1 MIAEEKEEYI
11 MASFNDALEELIRDA
26 DGSLV
31 ALLGDSESGM
41 LLASAGSGLD
51 VDVAAAGATEFMRA
65 KLRAARALGLQD
77 SIEDIL
83 VTLESQYLIIRPLSS
98 KPDVFIYLAL
108 ERSKANLA
116 LARMLTKTADSKIT
130 L

>member
-1 MIAEEKEEYI
+1 MSINEVL
-11 MASFNDALEELIRDA
+11 NDLVNDI
-26 DGSLV
+26 DGGLA

-51 VDVAAAGATEFMRA
+51 LEVAAAGTTEFMRA
-65 KLRAARALGLQD
+65 KLNTMRALGLEQ

-83 VTLESQYLIIRPLSS
+83 VTLGDQYHIIRPIAA
-98 KPDVFIYLAL
+98 KPEIFIWVAVDRA
-108 ERSKANLA
+108 RSNLA
-116 LARMLTKTADSKIT
+116 LARLRVKSAEQNIA

>member
-1 MIAEEKEEYI
+1 
-11 MASFNDALEELIRDA
+11 MASINQVLEDLLKDV
-26 DGSLV
+26 DGGLV

-51 VDVAAAGATEFMRA
+51 VDVAAAGTTEFMRA
-65 KLRAARALGLQD
+65 KLRTMRSLGLQD
-77 SIEDIL
+77 GLEDIL
-83 VTLESQYLIIRPLSS
+83 VTLETQYHIIRPLSS

-108 ERSKANLA
+108 DRSRSNLA
-116 LARMLTKTADSKIT
+116 LARIRVKSADQQIS

>member
-1 MIAEEKEEYI
+1 
-11 MASFNDALEELIRDA
+11 MASINQVREDLLKDV
-26 DGSLV
+26 DGGLV

-51 VDVAAAGATEFMRA
+51 VDVAAAGTTEFMRA
-65 KLRAARALGLQD
+65 KLRTMRSLGLQD
-77 SIEDIL
+77 GLEDIL
-83 VTLESQYLIIRPLSS
+83 VTLETQYHIIRPLSS

-108 ERSKANLA
+108 DRSRSNLA
-116 LARMLTKTADSKIT
+116 LARIRVKSADQQIS